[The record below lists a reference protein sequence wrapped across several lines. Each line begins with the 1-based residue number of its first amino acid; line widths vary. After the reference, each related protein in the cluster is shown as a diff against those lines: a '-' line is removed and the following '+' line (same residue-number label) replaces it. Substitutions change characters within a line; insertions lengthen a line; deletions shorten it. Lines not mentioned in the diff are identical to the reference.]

1 MSRRSKALNGVKE
14 TAKADL
20 LDVPEVTE
28 WLASTGD
35 GPLDEPRQRRVADHG
50 ASVRFEPG
58 SPPRPAG
65 GKGVIGVTRSS
76 RRDPSTRAGP
86 VPAGQSGRDEV
97 SSEDWQSRRRSCSI
111 RSPKEAGVTEAIDFG
126 IPGLNLAPGDH
137 VCALYMGAAER
148 DAILFP
154 YLQAGLRSGD
164 KCICIVD
171 QDDTEAVRTGISAGT
186 DNIDACIE
194 SGQLQMHTSSETYL
208 ACGAGRFTTDDMIN
222 FWEDSVGRAMSGDF
236 RFARMAGEMSWA
248 LRDLP
253 GLDEL
258 TRYESE
264 FNRYVVRY
272 PQWALCLYDLER
284 FGGGI
289 LVDVLKTHPK
299 ILLGGMVLHNPHYLS
314 PDEFLAQRS

>member
-1 MSRRSKALNGVKE
+1 
-14 TAKADL
+14 
-20 LDVPEVTE
+20 
-28 WLASTGD
+28 
-35 GPLDEPRQRRVADHG
+35 
-50 ASVRFEPG
+50 
-58 SPPRPAG
+58 
-65 GKGVIGVTRSS
+65 
-76 RRDPSTRAGP
+76 
-86 VPAGQSGRDEV
+86 
-97 SSEDWQSRRRSCSI
+97 
-111 RSPKEAGVTEAIDFG
+111 VTEALDFG

-137 VCALYMGAAER
+137 ICALYMGAAER
-148 DAILFP
+148 DAILLP

-164 KCICIVD
+164 KCICVVD
-171 QDDTEAVRTGISAGT
+171 QDDTEGVRTGISDSA
-186 DNIDACIE
+186 DIDASIE

-208 ACGAGRFTTDDMIN
+208 ACGEDGFTTEDMIK
-222 FWEDSVGRAMSGDF
+222 FWEDSVGRAMSGNF
-236 RFARMAGEMSWA
+236 RFARVAGEMSWA

-272 PQWALCLYDLER
+272 PQLGLCLYDLER

-299 ILLGGMVLHNPHYLS
+299 ILLGGMVLDNPHYLT